1 MKRCWPFWS
10 RFFATRR
17 ASIAPFIES
26 EKKPMIYRG
35 KHNTLLRAELESYPI
50 RAPSRFSLLA
60 TIFTI
65 ILLLGTI
72 FTFTVASPRAAASTT
87 SQQAQRTSSA
97 ATAPSAAAS
106 PTWYFAEGSVGGS
119 FQEYLTL
126 FNPGASTA
134 TVTVTY
140 LFTSQ
145 SPKTFTHTVS
155 PASRATIN
163 VNTELGI
170 PPTAKQQSISVMLSS
185 TVPIVAERP
194 LYFTYNGIAS
204 GTDVIGATN
213 ANSTIYYFAEGS
225 SSTGYWTFVSI
236 LNPSKTN
243 TAHVRIRYYGNGGLL
258 GFQDLSIGAMKRGT
272 GSPASVGIHQQVA
285 IMLTSDI
292 GIVAERPLYFSAN
305 IPAAGGATTGA
316 ASVVGTTGPGS
327 DWLFAEGYTGTNF
340 QEYLTLAN
348 FTYASASAKVKLLYT
363 NGTSQTVSV
372 TIPSLSFLNFDVN
385 YASAHPLP
393 GSKPTTSV
401 AAEVTA
407 STPSIVAERVMY
419 FHYGAQNISGGTDVI
434 GEAGPSS
441 HSLYN
446 FAEGYVSSTF
456 SEFLTLLNPNSAA
469 ETVTVNI
476 YSSGLLK
483 TITQQVAAQSRAT
496 VNINS
501 YVPSGRGASLS
512 VQAQSG
518 TIIAE
523 RPMYFIMGSS
533 QGGTDVIGFT
543 GDPSAGKPPCST
555 GVPPVSATPIYIGNT
570 TQPWV
575 ALTFDAGGDVAP
587 ASTILSILNNRG
599 IHATWFFTGQWAQ
612 QNPQTLTGVAQAG
625 YLIGNHTMTHADL
638 PTIPADDVCRQL
650 NQADQTI
657 SGISGRSTT
666 RPYARPPDGA
676 TSSDSLQTTAKLGYR
691 TVMWTIDTLDWQQDS
706 TPERII
712 SIIQSKITNGAI
724 ILMHAGSSSEAQA
737 LDRVITML
745 QNDGYSFKT
754 VNEIIQGT

>member
-1 MKRCWPFWS
+1 
-10 RFFATRR
+10 
-17 ASIAPFIES
+17 
-26 EKKPMIYRG
+26 MIYRE
-35 KHNTLLRAELESYPI
+35 KHHALLRAERDIPSLHT
-50 RAPSRFSLLA
+50 PSRFSILA
-60 TIFTI
+60 TVLTMV
-65 ILLLGTI
+65 LLLGTI
-72 FTFTVASPRAAASTT
+72 LTSAAVSQRAAVPATSKQANQASPAAIPPQT
-87 SQQAQRTSSA
+87 
-97 ATAPSAAAS
+97 AAS
-106 PTWYFAEGSVGGS
+106 PVWYFAEGSVGGS

-126 FNPGASTA
+126 FNPGTSKA

-145 SPKTFTHTVS
+145 SPKTFTHTVNPS
-155 PASRATIN
+155 SRVTID

-170 PPTAKQQSISVMLSS
+170 PPTAKQQSISVTLSS
-185 TVPIVAERP
+185 NAPIVAERP
-194 LYFTYNGIAS
+194 LYFTFNGIAS

-225 SSTGYWTFVSI
+225 SSAGYWTYVSI

-258 GFQDLSIGAMKRGT
+258 GYQDLSIGSMRRGT
-272 GSPASVGIHQQVA
+272 GSPSSVGIHQQVA

-327 DWLFAEGYTGTNF
+327 DWLFAEGYTGANF
-340 QEYLTLAN
+340 QEYLVLAN

-363 NGTSQTVSV
+363 NGTTQTVSV
-372 TIPSLSFLNFDVN
+372 TVPSLSFYNFDVN
-385 YASAHPLP
+385 YAYAHPQP

-419 FHYGAQNISGGTDVI
+419 FHYGTQKISGGTDVI
-434 GEAGPSS
+434 GEAGPAS

-446 FAEGYVSSTF
+446 FAEGYVSATF
-456 SEFLTLLNPNSAA
+456 SEFLTLQNPNSTA
-469 ETVTVNI
+469 ETVTISI

-483 TITQQVAAQSRAT
+483 TITQAVPAQSRAT

-501 YVPSGRGASLS
+501 NVPAGRGVSLS

-555 GVPPVSATPIYIGNT
+555 SVPPVSPTPIYSGNT
-570 TQPWV
+570 TKPWV

-625 YLIGNHTMTHADL
+625 YQIGNHTMTHADL
-638 PTIPADDVCRQL
+638 PTIPADDICRQL
-650 NQADQTI
+650 NQADQVI
-657 SGISGRSTT
+657 SNISGRSTT

-676 TSSDSLQTTAKLGYR
+676 ISNASLQTTANLGYR
-691 TVMWTIDTLDWQQDS
+691 TVMWTIDTLDWQQNS

-712 SIIQSKITNGAI
+712 SIIQSQITNGAI
-724 ILMHAGSSSEAQA
+724 ILMHAGSASEAQA

-754 VNEIIQGT
+754 VNEIIQ